1 MSNDTQPRRTP
12 DGSIVVPMR
21 VYKGITVFSTLVAT
35 ALVVGG
41 FFMFDAATRLD
52 NPIRETTVWAI
63 GLTGWTPTVGAVNVA
78 FGLLG
83 VGVLLLGAGSY
94 VLGTRF
100 KTTEMVDSEAKSDA
114 IDSDSQEEH
123 TNG

>member
-1 MSNDTQPRRTP
+1 MSSDTPPRRTS
-12 DGSIVVPMR
+12 DGSVVVPMR

-35 ALVVGG
+35 GLVVFG

-52 NPIRETTVWAI
+52 NPIREAAVWTV
-63 GLTGWTPTVGAVNVA
+63 GLTGWTPSVGATNVA

-83 VGVLLLGAGSY
+83 IGIIVLGAGSY

-100 KTTEMVDSEAKSDA
+100 KTAEMIDSERKRDT
-114 IDSDSQEEH
+114 DHEDSQE
-123 TNG
+123 TYDDG